1 MIHHFCITFM
11 AWTTLLYCNILLV
24 PASTGEFCGFRENHI
39 RSVALSCVHTTRRGY
54 PSHEGAHIAISEFK
68 DLVAYLTS
76 VVFFLHPFGKKT
88 SSCIATL
95 LVMSHN
101 NVIFSHVHVHV
112 GWMVLWIRD
121 YTSAYMYSMFGGW
134 NLFHCF
140 IRNYSTISR
149 ETWRIECT
157 RIYW

>member
-1 MIHHFCITFM
+1 M

-76 VVFFLHPFGKKT
+76 VVFLHPFGKKKQQLY
-88 SSCIATL
+88 SYLAGD
-95 LVMSHN
+95 VN
-101 NVIFSHVHVHV
+101 NNEIFSHVHVHV
-112 GWMVLWIRD
+112 GWMVL
-121 YTSAYMYSMFGGW
+121 
-134 NLFHCF
+134 
-140 IRNYSTISR
+140 
-149 ETWRIECT
+149 
-157 RIYW
+157 